1 MIGNRG
7 EMIRDAGAATD
18 LPLPKQGA
26 LQGAKRRWSERRR
39 DHRTFDV
46 VLLALTVSYI
56 AWFWSNP
63 HGFSLMQGGSY
74 QYLNFGPGRAAGYP
88 VFVDAII
95 AVFGTVEA
103 VPKVQ
108 IILSAAAAAFLG
120 WCLHRVLRKPAA
132 ALLPLCLPFAWS
144 EFAKYQAAIFS
155 ESLFVALLSVM
166 LGALILLVERPT
178 WRRAAVSAL
187 ACGLAVAVRPAGM
200 SLLPIWPI
208 ALCLIRERCQGRRT
222 RMAAAVAAPIA
233 LCLLGESLL
242 WRAEHGSG
250 IRPNRADI
258 GLYGKAI
265 LAGTAPTASAA
276 ALPRF
281 VAEAQEIAAPLRDL
295 IAAAPDFRTRIF
307 LLVHAEHRIHETAGY
322 WIFNSEK
329 YNWKEPRPFN
339 PDAYRTARRIGR
351 AFVAADPVAW
361 ASNGLAH
368 YWGYWTA
375 RTSYPP
381 DFFRR
386 FHAYAG
392 RSMDHPFFNEFDG
405 LLVPPRA
412 EDNLRWVMAGLLL
425 ASLASTGLVSWRIWR
440 RMRRGSPPPD
450 DRLVVACLC
459 GLLVHGHFL
468 VVGLFSVSELR
479 YAFAMWPAVLLCC
492 LLLFDWTLQSLQ
504 SVVKTPRRVE
514 RPAAGPA
521 DRT

>member
-39 DHRTFDV
+39 DHRTFDI

-63 HGFSLMQGGSY
+63 HGFRLIQGGSY
-74 QYLNFGPGRAAGYP
+74 QYLNFGPARAAGYP
-88 VFVDAII
+88 VFIDAII
-95 AVFGTVEA
+95 AVFGTVQA

-155 ESLFVALLSVM
+155 ESLFVSLLSVM

-208 ALCLIRERCQGRRT
+208 ALWFLRERCKGQRV
-222 RMAAAVAAPIA
+222 RMAAAVVAPIA
-233 LCLLGESLL
+233 LCLLGESLI

-250 IRPNRADI
+250 IRPSRADI
-258 GLYGKAI
+258 GLYAKAI
-265 LAGTAPTASAA
+265 VSGTAPTAPAG

-329 YNWKEPRPFN
+329 YNWKEPKPFE
-339 PDAYRTARRIGR
+339 PDHYRTARRIGR
-351 AFVAADPVAW
+351 AFAAADPIAW
-361 ASNGLAH
+361 ASNALAH

-375 RTSYPP
+375 YTSYPP

-386 FHAYAG
+386 FHAFVGPSIG
-392 RSMDHPFFNEFDG
+392 RPQNEFEG
-405 LLVPPRA
+405 LLVPTPRA
-412 EDNLRWVMAGLLL
+412 EDNLRWAMAGLLL
-425 ASLASTGLVSWRIWR
+425 ASLSASGLVLWQIWR

-450 DRLVVACLC
+450 ARLVVACLC

-468 VVGLFSVSELR
+468 VVGLFSVSVMR
-479 YAFAMWPAVLLCC
+479 YAFTMWPAMLLCG

-504 SVVKTPRRVE
+504 SAVKPRVASRSGE
-514 RPAAGPA
+514 PGCKA
-521 DRT
+521 